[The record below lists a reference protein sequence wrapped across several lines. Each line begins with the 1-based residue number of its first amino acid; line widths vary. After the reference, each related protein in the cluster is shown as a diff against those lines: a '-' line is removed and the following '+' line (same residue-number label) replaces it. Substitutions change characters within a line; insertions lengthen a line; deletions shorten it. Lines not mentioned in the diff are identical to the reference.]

1 MKLPYRKNASIPR
14 EKITKYLLSESH
26 PVGSSKA
33 RFFRSFRF
41 NETNIDK
48 LAESFLKIS
57 QENNVKETRNLLY
70 GINYVINGKMETPSG
85 EMAMITTVWFIKTGQ
100 KRPRFVTAYPV

>member
-14 EKITKYLLSESH
+14 EKLTKYLLSETH

-33 RFFRSFRF
+33 RFFRSLGFD
-41 NETNIDK
+41 ETNIDK
-48 LAESFLKIS
+48 LIEWLLKIS
-57 QENNVKETRNLLY
+57 QKNNVKEARNLLY

-85 EMAMITTVWFIKTGQ
+85 KIVMITTVWFVKTGQ
-100 KRPRFVTAYPV
+100 NRPRFVTAYPV